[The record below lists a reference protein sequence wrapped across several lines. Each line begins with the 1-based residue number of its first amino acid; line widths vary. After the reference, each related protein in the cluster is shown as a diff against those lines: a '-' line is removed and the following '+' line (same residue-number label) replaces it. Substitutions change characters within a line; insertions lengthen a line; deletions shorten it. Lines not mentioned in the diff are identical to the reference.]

1 MTALHDMDKQP
12 EFMRKQ
18 FEFAAYVR
26 NPDKYARPEEI
37 ETRRMKVYADLFYNN
52 VESFMANT
60 YRVLRAIMDD
70 TQWHALIRDYF
81 ENHHAHTP
89 LFPEMPREF
98 LRYLEDERE
107 PQESDPPFMLEL
119 AHYEWTELALTIS
132 EEEFDDTGIDKQ
144 GDLLNGIPALSP
156 LAWPL
161 SFAFPVHQIN
171 EENQPQQPPET
182 PTYLIAYRDREFD
195 VHFLE
200 TNPVTARLIQLISEN
215 SGHTGQELLA
225 QIAEEIGHPQ
235 PEVVIRGGGDIL
247 DDLRKRDV
255 ILGTNIQIQPSG

>member
-1 MTALHDMDKQP
+1 MDKQP
-12 EFMRKQ
+12 EFMQRQ

-26 NPDKYARPEEI
+26 NPDKFAMPEGI
-37 ETRRMKVYADLFYNN
+37 EARRMNVYADLFYNN

-60 YRVLRAIMDD
+60 YRVLRAIMPDE
-70 TQWHALIRDYF
+70 QWHALIRDYF
-81 ENHHAHTP
+81 ETHHAHTP

-107 PQESDPPFMLEL
+107 PQDGDPPFMLEL

-132 EEEFDDTGIDKQ
+132 EEEPDYEHVDQ
-144 GDLLNGIPALSP
+144 EGDLLAGMPVLSP
-156 LAWPL
+156 LAWPM

-171 EENQPQQPPET
+171 EENQPQQAPEN
-182 PTYLIAYRDREFD
+182 PTYLIAYRDREYD

-215 SGHTGQELLA
+215 SGQTGRELLT
-225 QIAEEIGHPQ
+225 QIATELGHESPEI
-235 PEVVIRGGGDIL
+235 VISGGADIL
-247 DDLRKRDV
+247 DDLRNRD
-255 ILGTNIQIQPSG
+255 ILLGTRI